1 MGSVCREN
9 LIRLT
14 RERRSHVSR
23 LHFRLR
29 YEAGVLAQAATRGDG
44 TQGDDVSVYADTV
57 DTERQVTENAR
68 GVTGVVREL
77 PEAVT
82 VEVRGEVVM
91 PKAIFERL
99 RGTMSFTTARNGAA
113 GSLRQRNASVTRERG
128 LTFVAY
134 DIVVPISQD
143 NESYAKKRLKL
154 TTWGFAVATPSTE
167 VVLSDSDNDALE
179 SAASKLAAFHEELAS
194 AREKLDYE
202 VDGVVYKVD
211 SAAARFATGATN
223 KAPRWAIAHKF
234 DDDSAVA
241 ATKLLGV
248 RVTVGKRG
256 ALTPVASLEPV
267 RLGDVDV
274 KSASLHN
281 AATLRSVLSGLRIG
295 ETVYLRRAGD
305 VIPQVV
311 AATSR
316 SEGPGDFD
324 DWQPPTH
331 CPSCGK
337 LTEPTASGD
346 RHCPHAF
353 ECDAQAIERL
363 AHFVSRP
370 ALDLGAGLGKKKIA
384 QLVEERIVRSGAD
397 LLDLE
402 SHHVPRLVELNG
414 WGRKSA
420 NTLVDAVARRRI
432 TPVPLADFAYAIG
445 VPRLGKA
452 SAKLLAGS
460 VPNWPTLWTALCA
473 PDDDPQVCVVALSV
487 FRSRRVP
494 LLGARAV
501 SELVRHTRHR

>member
-1 MGSVCREN
+1 MMARKAMMYVF
-9 LIRLT
+9 LLT
-14 RERRSHVSR
+14 R
-23 LHFRLR
+23 FDI
-29 YEAGVLAQAATRGDG
+29 Q
-44 TQGDDVSVYADTV
+44 
-57 DTERQVTENAR
+57 RQVTENAL

-91 PKAIFERL
+91 PKATFERL

-128 LTFVAY
+128 LTFIAHDV
-134 DIVVPISQD
+134 VVPISQD
-143 NESYAKKRLKL
+143 NDSYTNKRLKL
-154 TTWGFAVATPSTE
+154 TAWGFAVATPSTE
-167 VVLSDSDNDALE
+167 VGLTVGDDNALQ
-179 SAASKLAAFHEELAS
+179 SASTILAAFHDELAS

-202 VDGVVYKVD
+202 MDGVVYKVD
-211 SAAARFATGATN
+211 SAAARFATGTTN

-234 DDDSAVA
+234 DDESAVA

-248 RVTVGKRG
+248 RVSVGKRG

-281 AATLRSVLSGLRIG
+281 AATLRRVLSGLRIG
-295 ETVYLRRAGD
+295 DTVFLRRAGD

-311 AATSR
+311 AAPSR
-316 SEGPGDFD
+316 SNGPGDFD
-324 DWQPPTH
+324 DWQPPTQ

-337 LTEPTASGD
+337 LTESTASGD

-353 ECDAQAIERL
+353 ECDAQAVERL

-384 QLVEERIVRSGAD
+384 QLIEKRIVRSAAD

-402 SHHVPRLVELNG
+402 VHHISDLVELDG
-414 WGRKSA
+414 WGQKSA
-420 NTLVDAVARRRI
+420 KTLVDAVARRRM

-452 SAKLLAGS
+452 SAKALASS

-473 PDDDPQVCVVALSV
+473 PDEDAQVCLVPWSG
-487 FRSRRVP
+487 FRSRLAP
-494 LLGARAV
+494 F
-501 SELVRHTRHR
+501 